1 MKNILSLAVLML
13 GYSCTSGQN
22 VQKDNTPLDS
32 DVIAQIKNHYHKEH
46 GKGTKKEEIV
56 SDSTIDITYSAI
68 PKSTDDYGGFL
79 INIIIPKK
87 PFQTLY
93 GATPTLR
100 GDLNRDKNDELV
112 VSVHTEGGG
121 TGGNGLSSQDIFVFE
136 RKNNKYV
143 LLSFTPD
150 AELSNCPS
158 GYFRAT
164 SIHDGLLIGAS
175 SCYKDDDPRCCP
187 TLNFETSCALKNGK
201 LKYQSQKK
209 LPDTP
214 REQ

>member
-1 MKNILSLAVLML
+1 MKNILTLFVLVL

-22 VQKDNTPLDS
+22 AQKDNTPLDS
-32 DVIAQIKNHYHKEH
+32 DVIAQIKNHYQKAH
-46 GKGTKKEEIV
+46 GKDSQKEEIV
-56 SDSTIDITYSAI
+56 SDSSIDITYSAI
-68 PKSTDDYGGFL
+68 PTSTDDYGGFL
-79 INIIIPKK
+79 INIIIPKQ
-87 PFQTLY
+87 PFQILY
-93 GATPTLR
+93 GATPILR

-112 VSVHTEGGG
+112 VIVHTEGGG
-121 TGGNGLSSQDIFVFE
+121 TGGNGLISQDIFVFE
-136 RKNNKYV
+136 KKNGKYV

-150 AELSNCPS
+150 TELSNCPS

-164 SIHDGLLIGAS
+164 SIQNGFLIGAS

-187 TLNFETSCALKNGK
+187 TLNFETTCALKDGK

-214 REQ
+214 KEQ